1 MSDLSAIIPTTTKEK
16 QMETTLEIG
25 QTYTTAQSGVVG
37 IIKQIDS
44 HPSGV
49 KRILLDVNG
58 SERWTTAK

>member
-1 MSDLSAIIPTTTKEK
+1 
-16 QMETTLEIG
+16 METLEIG
-25 QTYTTAQSGVVG
+25 QQYTTAQSGVVG
-37 IIKQIDS
+37 VIKQIDS

>member
-1 MSDLSAIIPTTTKEK
+1 
-16 QMETTLEIG
+16 MESTLEIG

-44 HPSGV
+44 HESGV

>member
-1 MSDLSAIIPTTTKEK
+1 MSVATAIITTNNEGEK
-16 QMETTLEIG
+16 MESTLEIG

-44 HPSGV
+44 HESGV

>member
-1 MSDLSAIIPTTTKEK
+1 MSVLSDTIPTTTKEIK
-16 QMETTLEIG
+16 METTLEIG